1 MTLIDRAC
9 SISGTRKDCKILGI
23 SSYAKLEKQIEK
35 HKVTTEVPIYRLG
48 EISASQPNRVHTRLE
63 SELNRMRKGK
73 TREKTRWDCG
83 ESPLLFSPRH
93 LFARALL
100 SERLE
105 QAKIAQSR
113 SKSLSHLSVS
123 FLLFLK
129 LSIKF
134 SISRYSAHLELHLI
148 FIVFQITV
156 ICLFV
161 TEAAIRPVTFVGV

>member
-1 MTLIDRAC
+1 MANLP
-9 SISGTRKDCKILGI
+9 SFFL
-23 SSYAKLEKQIEK
+23 L
-35 HKVTTEVPIYRLG
+35 VT
-48 EISASQPNRVHTRLE
+48 
-63 SELNRMRKGK
+63 
-73 TREKTRWDCG
+73 
-83 ESPLLFSPRH
+83 FSP
-93 LFARALL
+93 ALYYL
-100 SERLE
+100 NACME